1 MSTILFELGCEELP
15 PKSLKPLRDALQ
27 ASVIAQL
34 TEADIT
40 FDSIKAFAAPRRLA
54 LQIQGISDKQPD
66 RSEQK
71 RGPAIKAAF
80 DAEGNLSKAL
90 RGSVSSNIPFEN
102 SQVLENFFRDSK
114 DEKSNRNFKELID
127 KINKQGYKEVLEEL
141 NQKSISFLTKYGIKI
156 SVSGTSKGSYISFE
170 QTIQGQATTE
180 LLPAIFQTALDNLP
194 IAKRMRSGASRNEF
208 VRPVQWAVLMQD
220 SAVIDATIQ
229 GHQTANQTR
238 GHRFHSPN
246 YHEIAHA
253 GNYEQLLDGLKVV
266 ADFDKR
272 QMLIKNQVKALADE
286 VNADA
291 IVPQDLLDE
300 VTALVDFPIALRA
313 SFEPRFL
320 QVPQEAL
327 ISTMQADQKYF
338 CLTDKAGKLQ
348 PYFIFITNIE
358 SKDPNQIIEG
368 NEKVVRPRLADA
380 EFFFLQ
386 DQKQPLFALT
396 ESLKTRVF
404 QDKLGTIWEKSE
416 RIAKLAAFIAALMQ
430 QQGQQIDIDETVR
443 AGILS
448 KADLASSLVG
458 EYPEL
463 QGIAGTY
470 YARLNNEPEAVAA
483 SLEEQYL
490 PKFSGDVLPQTPIG
504 ICLALA
510 DRLDTLVG
518 IFAIDQAPTGSK
530 DPFSLRRSAIGILRI
545 LIEKQLPI
553 NLVALVEQA
562 IKGYSDAEGSKIEKM
577 GDTFTQVMAF
587 LNSRYRA
594 MYTEQ
599 GVSVDTIQAVQAIN
613 PHMPLDFDQRI
624 RAVQAFS
631 ELSQASMLADSNKR
645 VANILAKSEV
655 SVADNVD
662 EALLSESAEQSL
674 YGSVRQAQ
682 TAVQPLLEQA
692 DYTQVLQTLASL
704 DEPLTQFF
712 DNVMVNSED
721 AALKNNRL
729 ALLKQVRALFLTVA
743 DISELQ
749 L

>member
-27 ASVIAQL
+27 ASVTEQL
-34 TEADIT
+34 NEADIT

-54 LQIQGISDKQPD
+54 IRIEGISDKQPD

-80 DAEGNLSKAL
+80 DSDGNPTRAAMGFAKGLGIDAS
-90 RGSVSSNIPFEN
+90 
-102 SQVLENFFRDSK
+102 
-114 DEKSNRNFKELID
+114 ELITINTD
-127 KINKQGYKEVLEEL
+127 KGDYVGY
-141 NQKSISFLTKYGIKI
+141 
-156 SVSGTSKGSYISFE
+156 E
-170 QTIQGQATTE
+170 QVIHGQATTE

-220 SAVIDATIQ
+220 STVIDATIQ
-229 GHQTANQTR
+229 GHQTGTQTR
-238 GHRFHSPN
+238 GHRFHSPD
-246 YHEIAHA
+246 YHTIAHA
-253 GNYEQLLDGLKVV
+253 NDYEQLLDGLKVV

-313 SFEPRFL
+313 NFEARFL

-416 RIAKLAAFIAALMQ
+416 RIAKLAAFIATLMQ
-430 QQGQQIDIDETVR
+430 QQGRDISIDETVR
-443 AGILS
+443 AAILS

-562 IKGYSDAEGSKIEKM
+562 IKGYSTSDGSKIAKM

-631 ELSQASMLADSNKR
+631 ELPQAEKLADSNKR

-662 EALLSESAEQSL
+662 EPLLSEPSEQAL
-674 YGSVRQAQ
+674 YQVVQQAQ
-682 TAVQPLLEQA
+682 KAVKPLLETA
-692 DYTQVLQTLASL
+692 DYTQVLQTLVSL
-704 DEPLTQFF
+704 DAPLTQFF
-712 DNVMVNSED
+712 ADVMVNSD
-721 AALKNNRL
+721 DVALKNNRL

>member
-27 ASVIAQL
+27 ASVTEQL
-34 TEADIT
+34 NEAEIR

-80 DAEGNLSKAL
+80 DAEGNPTRAAMGFAKGLGIEAS
-90 RGSVSSNIPFEN
+90 
-102 SQVLENFFRDSK
+102 
-114 DEKSNRNFKELID
+114 ELITINTD
-127 KINKQGYKEVLEEL
+127 KGDYVGY
-141 NQKSISFLTKYGIKI
+141 
-156 SVSGTSKGSYISFE
+156 E

-220 SAVIDATIQ
+220 STVIDATIQ

-253 GNYEQLLDGLKVV
+253 NDYEELLGGLKVV

-655 SVADNVD
+655 SVADTVD

-674 YGSVRQAQ
+674 YASVLQAQ
-682 TAVQPLLEQA
+682 TAVKPLLEQA

>member
-27 ASVIAQL
+27 ASVTEQL
-34 TEADIT
+34 TTADIT

-54 LQIQGISDKQPD
+54 IQIQGISDKQPD
-66 RSEQK
+66 RTEQK

-80 DAEGNLSKAL
+80 DAEGNPTRAAMGFAKGLGIEAS
-90 RGSVSSNIPFEN
+90 
-102 SQVLENFFRDSK
+102 
-114 DEKSNRNFKELID
+114 ELTTINTD
-127 KINKQGYKEVLEEL
+127 KGDYV
-141 NQKSISFLTKYGIKI
+141 G
-156 SVSGTSKGSYISFE
+156 FE
-170 QTIQGQATTE
+170 QTIRGQATTE

-220 SAVIDATIQ
+220 DTVIDASIQ
-229 GHQTANQTR
+229 GHQTGTQTR
-238 GHRFHSPN
+238 GHRFHSPD
-246 YHEIAHA
+246 YHNIAHA
-253 GNYEQLLDGLKVV
+253 NDYEQLLDGLKVV

-286 VNADA
+286 VNSDA

-313 SFEPRFL
+313 SFEARFL

-338 CLTDKAGKLQ
+338 CLTDKTGKLQ

-396 ESLKTRVF
+396 ESLKNRVF

-416 RIAKLAAFIAALMQ
+416 RIAKLAAFITTLMQ
-430 QQGQQIDIDETVR
+430 QQGHDINVDETVR

-470 YARLNNEPEAVAA
+470 YARLNDEPGAVAA

-562 IKGYSDAEGSKIEKM
+562 IKGYSDAEGSKIAKM

-655 SVADNVD
+655 SVADTVD
-662 EALLSESAEQSL
+662 EALLSESAEQNL
-674 YGSVRQAQ
+674 YANVQQAQ
-682 TAVQPLLEQA
+682 TVVQPLLEQA

-712 DNVMVNSED
+712 DQVMVNSED

>member
-27 ASVIAQL
+27 ASVTEQL
-34 TEADIT
+34 NQADIS
-40 FDSIKAFAAPRRLA
+40 FDSIKAFAAPRRLTI
-54 LQIQGISDKQPD
+54 QIDGISDKQPD
-66 RSEQK
+66 RTEEK

-80 DAEGNLSKAL
+80 DADGNPTRAAMGFAKGLGIEASKL
-90 RGSVSSNIPFEN
+90 TTINT
-102 SQVLENFFRDSK
+102 
-114 DEKSNRNFKELID
+114 D
-127 KINKQGYKEVLEEL
+127 KGDYVGY
-141 NQKSISFLTKYGIKI
+141 I
-156 SVSGTSKGSYISFE
+156 
-170 QTIQGQATTE
+170 QTVQGQATTE
-180 LLPAIFQTALDNLP
+180 LLPTIFQTALDNLP

-220 SAVIDATIQ
+220 DAVIDATIQ
-229 GHQTANQTR
+229 GHQTGNQTR
-238 GHRFHSPN
+238 GHRFHSPE
-246 YHEIAHA
+246 YHTIAHA
-253 GNYEQLLDGLKVV
+253 NDYEQLLDGLKVV

-291 IVPQDLLDE
+291 IVPQSLLDE

-338 CLTDKAGKLQ
+338 CLTDKTGKLQ

-358 SKDPNQIIEG
+358 SKDPNQIIQG

-396 ESLKTRVF
+396 ESLKTRIF

-470 YARLNNEPEAVAA
+470 YARLNDEPEAVAA

-562 IKGYSDAEGSKIEKM
+562 IKGYSDADGSKVTKM
-577 GDTFTQVMAF
+577 GDTFTQVMTF

-631 ELSQASMLADSNKR
+631 ELSQAEKLADSNKR
-645 VANILAKSEV
+645 VANILAKSEGV
-655 SVADNVD
+655 VADEVD
-662 EALLSESAEQSL
+662 ASLLTEDAEKSL
-674 YGSVRQAQ
+674 YQAVQQAQ
-682 TAVQPLLEQA
+682 TAVTPLLETA
-692 DYTQVLQTLASL
+692 NYTQILQTLVSL

-712 DNVMVNSED
+712 ADVMVNSKD
-721 AALKNNRL
+721 MALQANRL

>member
-27 ASVIAQL
+27 ASVTEQL
-34 TEADIT
+34 NEAEIS

-54 LQIQGISDKQPD
+54 LQIQGIGDKQPD

-80 DAEGNLSKAL
+80 DADGNPTRAAMGFAKGLGIEAS
-90 RGSVSSNIPFEN
+90 
-102 SQVLENFFRDSK
+102 
-114 DEKSNRNFKELID
+114 ELITINTD
-127 KINKQGYKEVLEEL
+127 KGDYVGY
-141 NQKSISFLTKYGIKI
+141 
-156 SVSGTSKGSYISFE
+156 E

-180 LLPAIFQTALDNLP
+180 LLPAIFQTALDKLP
-194 IAKRMRSGASRNEF
+194 IAKRMRAGSSRNEF

-220 SAVIDATIQ
+220 STVIDTTIQ
-229 GHQTANQTR
+229 GHQTGTQTR
-238 GHRFHSPN
+238 GHRFHSPD
-246 YHEIAHA
+246 YHNIAHA
-253 GNYEQLLDGLKVV
+253 NDYEELLSGLKVV

-286 VNADA
+286 VNSDA
-291 IVPQDLLDE
+291 IVPQALLDE

-313 SFEPRFL
+313 SFEARFL

-338 CLTDKAGKLQ
+338 CLTDKEGKLQ

-396 ESLKTRVF
+396 ESLKNRVF

-430 QQGQQIDIDETVR
+430 QQGQQISIDETVR

-470 YARLNNEPEAVAA
+470 YARLNNEPEAVAT

-562 IKGYSDAEGSKIEKM
+562 IKNYTTEEGSKIAKM
-577 GDTFTQVMAF
+577 GDTFTQVIAF

-662 EALLSESAEQSL
+662 ETLLSESAEQNL
-674 YGSVRQAQ
+674 YASVQQAQ

-712 DNVMVNSED
+712 DNVMVNNED
-721 AALKNNRL
+721 VALKNNRL

>member
-27 ASVIAQL
+27 ASVTEQL
-34 TEADIT
+34 NEAEIG
-40 FDSIKAFAAPRRLA
+40 FDNIKAFAAPRRLA
-54 LQIQGISDKQPD
+54 LQIEGISDKQPD

-80 DAEGNLSKAL
+80 DADGNPTRAAMGFAKGLGIEAS
-90 RGSVSSNIPFEN
+90 
-102 SQVLENFFRDSK
+102 
-114 DEKSNRNFKELID
+114 ELITINTD
-127 KINKQGYKEVLEEL
+127 KGDYVGY
-141 NQKSISFLTKYGIKI
+141 
-156 SVSGTSKGSYISFE
+156 E

-180 LLPAIFQTALDNLP
+180 LLPSIFQTALDNLP
-194 IAKRMRSGASRNEF
+194 IAKRMRSGASRDEF

-220 SAVIDATIQ
+220 STVIDATIQ
-229 GHQTANQTR
+229 GHQTGTQTR
-238 GHRFHSPN
+238 GHRFHSPD
-246 YHEIAHA
+246 YHDIGHA
-253 GNYEQLLDGLKVV
+253 NDYEELLSGLKVV

-286 VNADA
+286 VNSDA

-313 SFEPRFL
+313 SFEARFL

-338 CLTDKAGKLQ
+338 CLTDKTGKLQ

-396 ESLKTRVF
+396 ESLKNRVF

-430 QQGQQIDIDETVR
+430 QQGRDISIDETVR

-470 YARLNNEPEAVAA
+470 YARLNDEHEAVAA

-562 IKGYSDAEGSKIEKM
+562 IKGYSTSDGRKIAKM

-631 ELSQASMLADSNKR
+631 ALPQASMLADSNKR

-662 EALLSESAEQSL
+662 EALLSEPAEQAL
-674 YGSVRQAQ
+674 YTSVLQAQ
-682 TAVQPLLEQA
+682 TVVTPMLEQA
-692 DYTQVLQTLASL
+692 DYTQVLQTLVSL

-712 DNVMVNSED
+712 ADVMVNSED

>member
-27 ASVIAQL
+27 ASVTEQL
-34 TEADIT
+34 TEADIS

-54 LQIQGISDKQPD
+54 IQIQGISDKQPD
-66 RSEQK
+66 RTEEK

-80 DAEGNLSKAL
+80 DADGNPTRAAMGFAKGLGIEAS
-90 RGSVSSNIPFEN
+90 
-102 SQVLENFFRDSK
+102 
-114 DEKSNRNFKELID
+114 ELTTINTD
-127 KINKQGYKEVLEEL
+127 KGDYVGYV
-141 NQKSISFLTKYGIKI
+141 
-156 SVSGTSKGSYISFE
+156 

-220 SAVIDATIQ
+220 HAVIDATIQ
-229 GHQTANQTR
+229 GHQTGTQTR
-238 GHRFHSPN
+238 GHRFHSPD
-246 YHEIAHA
+246 YHNIAHA
-253 GNYEQLLDGLKVV
+253 NDYEQLLDGLKVV
-266 ADFDKR
+266 VDFDKR

-286 VNADA
+286 VSSDA
-291 IVPQDLLDE
+291 IVPQSLLDE

-430 QQGQQIDIDETVR
+430 QQGRQINIDQTVR

-470 YARLNNEPEAVAA
+470 YARLNDEPEAVAA

-490 PKFSGDVLPQTPIG
+490 PKFSGDVLPQTPVG

-562 IKGYSDAEGSKIEKM
+562 IKGYSTAEGSKIDKM

-624 RAVQAFS
+624 RAVQTFS
-631 ELSQASMLADSNKR
+631 DLPQASMLADSNKR

-655 SVADNVD
+655 SVADTVD
-662 EALLSESAEQSL
+662 EALLSEPAEQNL
-674 YGSVRQAQ
+674 YASVKQAQ
-682 TAVQPLLEQA
+682 TVVQPLLEQA

-721 AALKNNRL
+721 TALKANRL

>member
-27 ASVIAQL
+27 ASVTEQL
-34 TEADIT
+34 NEAEIS

-80 DAEGNLSKAL
+80 DAEGNPTRAAMGFAKGLGIEAS
-90 RGSVSSNIPFEN
+90 
-102 SQVLENFFRDSK
+102 
-114 DEKSNRNFKELID
+114 ELITINTD
-127 KINKQGYKEVLEEL
+127 KGDYVGY
-141 NQKSISFLTKYGIKI
+141 
-156 SVSGTSKGSYISFE
+156 E
-170 QTIQGQATTE
+170 QVIHGQATTE
-180 LLPAIFQTALDNLP
+180 LLAAIFQTALDNLP

-208 VRPVQWAVLMQD
+208 VRPVQWVVLMQD
-220 SAVIDATIQ
+220 STVIDAIIQ
-229 GHQTANQTR
+229 GHQTGTQTR

-253 GNYEQLLDGLKVV
+253 NDYEELLGGLKVV

-662 EALLSESAEQSL
+662 ESLLSEPAEQDL
-674 YGSVRQAQ
+674 YASVLQAQ

>member
-27 ASVIAQL
+27 TSVTEQL
-34 TEADIT
+34 NEAEIG

-54 LQIQGISDKQPD
+54 IQIQGISDKQPD

-80 DAEGNLSKAL
+80 DADGNPTRAAMGFAKGLGIDPSELVTINTDK
-90 RGSVSSNIPFEN
+90 GDYVGYE
-102 SQVLENFFRDSK
+102 QVIHGR
-114 DEKSNRNFKELID
+114 
-127 KINKQGYKEVLEEL
+127 
-141 NQKSISFLTKYGIKI
+141 
-156 SVSGTSKGSYISFE
+156 
-170 QTIQGQATTE
+170 ATTE

-194 IAKRMRSGASRNEF
+194 IAKRMRAGSSRDEF
-208 VRPVQWAVLMQD
+208 VRPVQWTVLMQD
-220 SAVIDATIQ
+220 GAVIDATIQ
-229 GHQTANQTR
+229 GHQTGKHTR
-238 GHRFHSPN
+238 GHRFHSPD

-253 GNYEQLLDGLKVV
+253 NDYEQLLDGLKVV

-272 QMLIKNQVKALADE
+272 QTLIKNQVKALADE

-313 SFEPRFL
+313 NFEPRFL

-358 SKDPNQIIEG
+358 SKDPKQIIEG

-416 RIAKLAAFIAALMQ
+416 RIAKLAAFIATLMQ
-430 QQGQQIDIDETVR
+430 EQGYDISVDETVR

-470 YARLNNEPEAVAA
+470 YARLNDEPEAVAA

-490 PKFSGDVLPQTPIG
+490 PKFSGDVLPKTPIG

-562 IKGYSDAEGSKIEKM
+562 IKGYSTSEGSKIAKM

-624 RAVQAFS
+624 RAVQTFS
-631 ELSQASMLADSNKR
+631 ELPQAEKLADSNKR

-655 SVADNVD
+655 SVADTVD
-662 EALLSESAEQSL
+662 EALLSEPAEQAL
-674 YGSVRQAQ
+674 YQAVQQAQ
-682 TAVQPLLEQA
+682 TAVKPLLETA
-692 DYTQVLQTLASL
+692 DYTQVLQTLVSL
-704 DEPLTQFF
+704 DAPLSEFF
-712 DNVMVNSED
+712 ADVMVNSED

>member
-27 ASVIAQL
+27 ASVTAQL
-34 TEADIT
+34 SDADIT
-40 FDSIKAFAAPRRLA
+40 FDSIKAYAAPRRLA
-54 LQIQGISDKQPD
+54 IQIQGISDKQPD
-66 RSEQK
+66 RTEQK

-80 DAEGNLSKAL
+80 DAEGNPTRAAMGFAKGLGIEAS
-90 RGSVSSNIPFEN
+90 
-102 SQVLENFFRDSK
+102 
-114 DEKSNRNFKELID
+114 ELTTIKTD
-127 KINKQGYKEVLEEL
+127 KGDYV
-141 NQKSISFLTKYGIKI
+141 G
-156 SVSGTSKGSYISFE
+156 FE
-170 QTIQGQATTE
+170 QTIHGQATTE
-180 LLPAIFQTALDNLP
+180 LLPTIFQTALDNLP

-208 VRPVQWAVLMQD
+208 VRPVQWVVLMQD
-220 SAVIDATIQ
+220 DAVIDATIQ
-229 GHQTANQTR
+229 GHQTGTQTR
-238 GHRFHSPN
+238 GHRFHSPD
-246 YHEIAHA
+246 YHRIGHA
-253 GNYEQLLDGLKVV
+253 NDYEQLLNGLKVIV
-266 ADFDKR
+266 DFEKR
-272 QMLIKNQVKALADE
+272 QTLIKNQVKALADE

-313 SFEPRFL
+313 SFEARFL

-358 SKDPNQIIEG
+358 SKDPSQIIEG

-396 ESLKTRVF
+396 ENLKTRVF

-416 RIAKLAAFIAALMQ
+416 RIAKLAAFVATLMQ
-430 QQGQQIDIDETVR
+430 QQGHDINVDETVR

-470 YARLNNEPEAVAA
+470 YARLNDEPEAVAA

-490 PKFSGDVLPQTPIG
+490 PKFSGDVLPQTAVG

-562 IKGYSDAEGSKIEKM
+562 IKGYSDAEGSKIAKM
-577 GDTFTQVMAF
+577 GDTFTQVMSF

-655 SVADNVD
+655 SVADTVD
-662 EALLSESAEQSL
+662 EALLSESAEQNL
-674 YGSVRQAQ
+674 YANVKQAQ
-682 TAVQPLLEQA
+682 TGVQPLLEQA

-704 DEPLTQFF
+704 DEPLTAFF

-721 AALKNNRL
+721 EALKNNRL
-729 ALLKQVRALFLTVA
+729 ALLKQVRGLFLTVA

>member
-27 ASVIAQL
+27 KSVTEQL
-34 TEADIT
+34 AEADIS
-40 FDSIKAFAAPRRLA
+40 FDSMKAFAAPRRLA
-54 LQIQGISDKQPD
+54 IQIQGISDKQPD
-66 RSEQK
+66 RTEQK
-71 RGPAIKAAF
+71 RGPAIRAAF
-80 DAEGNLSKAL
+80 DADGNPTRAAMGFAKGLGIEAS
-90 RGSVSSNIPFEN
+90 
-102 SQVLENFFRDSK
+102 
-114 DEKSNRNFKELID
+114 ELTTINTD
-127 KINKQGYKEVLEEL
+127 KGDYVGY
-141 NQKSISFLTKYGIKI
+141 
-156 SVSGTSKGSYISFE
+156 E
-170 QTIQGQATTE
+170 QTIHGQATTE
-180 LLPAIFQTALDNLP
+180 LLPAIFQAALDDLP

-220 SAVIDATIQ
+220 SAVIEATIQ
-229 GHQTANQTR
+229 GHQTGTQTR
-238 GHRFHSPN
+238 GHRFHSPDFYN
-246 YHEIAHA
+246 IDHA
-253 GNYEQLLDGLKVV
+253 NDYEPLLDGLKVV

-286 VNADA
+286 INADA
-291 IVPQDLLDE
+291 IVPQGLLDE

-313 SFEPRFL
+313 DFEARFL

-338 CLTDKAGKLQ
+338 CLTDKAGTLQ

-358 SKDPNQIIEG
+358 SKDPQQIIEG

-404 QDKLGTIWEKSE
+404 QDQLGTIWEKSE
-416 RIAKLAAFIAALMQ
+416 RIAKLAAYIAALMQ
-430 QQGQQIDIDETVR
+430 QQGHEINIDDTVR
-443 AGILS
+443 AAMLS

-470 YARLNNEPEAVAA
+470 YARLNDESEAVAA

-490 PKFSGDVLPQTPIG
+490 PKFSGDVLPQTSIG

-530 DPFSLRRSAIGILRI
+530 DPFSLRRSAIGVLRI

-562 IKGYSDAEGSKIEKM
+562 IKNYSSSDGSKITKM

-599 GVSVDTIQAVQAIN
+599 GVSVDTIQAVQAIH

-624 RAVQAFS
+624 RAVQTFS
-631 ELSQASMLADSNKR
+631 ELPQAEQLADSNKR
-645 VANILAKSEV
+645 VANILAKSEET
-655 SVADNVD
+655 VADKVD
-662 EALLSESAEQSL
+662 EALLTEPAEQTL
-674 YGSVRQAQ
+674 YKTVRQAQ
-682 TAVQPLLEQA
+682 TAVTPLLAEA
-692 DYTQVLQTLASL
+692 DYTQVLQTLAGL
-704 DEPLTQFF
+704 DAPLTQFF
-712 DNVMVNSED
+712 DDVMVNSED

-749 L
+749 I

>member
-27 ASVIAQL
+27 ASVTEQL
-34 TEADIT
+34 NEAEIG
-40 FDSIKAFAAPRRLA
+40 FDSIKVFAAPRRLA
-54 LQIQGISDKQPD
+54 IRIEGISDKQPD

-80 DAEGNLSKAL
+80 DSDGNPTRAAMGFAKGLGIDAS
-90 RGSVSSNIPFEN
+90 
-102 SQVLENFFRDSK
+102 
-114 DEKSNRNFKELID
+114 ELITINTD
-127 KINKQGYKEVLEEL
+127 KGDYVGY
-141 NQKSISFLTKYGIKI
+141 
-156 SVSGTSKGSYISFE
+156 E
-170 QTIQGQATTE
+170 QIIQGQATTE
-180 LLPAIFQTALDNLP
+180 LLPTIFQTALDNLP

-229 GHQTANQTR
+229 GHQTGKQTR
-238 GHRFHSPN
+238 GHRFHSPD
-246 YHEIAHA
+246 YHEITHA
-253 GNYEQLLDGLKVV
+253 NDYEQLLDDLKVV

-272 QMLIKNQVKALADE
+272 QTLIKNQVKTLADE
-286 VNADA
+286 VNADP

-313 SFEPRFL
+313 NFEARFL

-368 NEKVVRPRLADA
+368 NEKVVRPRLSDA

-416 RIAKLAAFIAALMQ
+416 RIAKLAAFIATLMQ
-430 QQGQQIDIDETVR
+430 QQGRDINVDETVR
-443 AGILS
+443 AAILS

-483 SLEEQYL
+483 SLQEQYL

-562 IKGYSDAEGSKIEKM
+562 IKGYSTSEGSKIAKM

-624 RAVQAFS
+624 RAVQTFS
-631 ELSQASMLADSNKR
+631 ELPQAEKLADSNKR

-655 SVADNVD
+655 SVADTVD
-662 EALLSESAEQSL
+662 EALLSEAAEQTL
-674 YGSVRQAQ
+674 YQAVQQAQ
-682 TAVQPLLEQA
+682 TAVKPLLETA
-692 DYTQVLQTLASL
+692 DYTQVLQTLVSL
-704 DEPLTQFF
+704 DAPLTQFF
-712 DNVMVNSED
+712 ADVMVNSED

-729 ALLKQVRALFLTVA
+729 ALLKQVRALFLAVA

>member
-15 PKSLKPLRDALQ
+15 PKSLKSLRDALQ
-27 ASVIAQL
+27 ASVTEQL
-34 TEADIT
+34 NEADIN

-80 DAEGNLSKAL
+80 DAEGNPTRAAMGFAKGLGIDAS
-90 RGSVSSNIPFEN
+90 
-102 SQVLENFFRDSK
+102 
-114 DEKSNRNFKELID
+114 ELTTINTD
-127 KINKQGYKEVLEEL
+127 KGDYVGY
-141 NQKSISFLTKYGIKI
+141 
-156 SVSGTSKGSYISFE
+156 E

-194 IAKRMRSGASRNEF
+194 IAKRMRSGASRDEF
-208 VRPVQWAVLMQD
+208 VRPVQWVVLMQD
-220 SAVIDATIQ
+220 STVIDATIQ
-229 GHQTANQTR
+229 GHQTGTQTR
-238 GHRFHSPN
+238 GHRFHSPD
-246 YHEIAHA
+246 YQEVAHA
-253 GNYEQLLDGLKVV
+253 NDYEQLLDGLKVI

-286 VNADA
+286 VNADP
-291 IVPQDLLDE
+291 IVPQVLLDE

-313 SFEPRFL
+313 SFESRFL

-338 CLTDKAGKLQ
+338 CLTDKTGKLQ

-358 SKDPNQIIEG
+358 SKDPSQIIEG

-430 QQGQQIDIDETVR
+430 QQGSEISIDETVR

-470 YARLNNEPEAVAA
+470 YARLNDEPEAVAA

-562 IKGYSDAEGSKIEKM
+562 IKGYSTADGSKITKM

-631 ELSQASMLADSNKR
+631 VLSQASMLADSNKR

-655 SVADNVD
+655 SVADSVD
-662 EALLSESAEQSL
+662 ESLLSEPAEQAL
-674 YGSVRQAQ
+674 YTSVLQAK
-682 TAVQPLLEQA
+682 TAVTPMLEQA
-692 DYTQVLQTLASL
+692 DYTQVLQTLVSL

-712 DNVMVNSED
+712 DSVMVNSED
-721 AALKNNRL
+721 AELKNNRL

>member
-27 ASVIAQL
+27 ASVTEQL
-34 TEADIT
+34 TEAGIS

-54 LQIQGISDKQPD
+54 LQIQGIGDKQPD

-80 DAEGNLSKAL
+80 DAEGNPTRAAMGFAKGLGIEAS
-90 RGSVSSNIPFEN
+90 
-102 SQVLENFFRDSK
+102 
-114 DEKSNRNFKELID
+114 ELITINTD
-127 KINKQGYKEVLEEL
+127 KGDYIGY
-141 NQKSISFLTKYGIKI
+141 
-156 SVSGTSKGSYISFE
+156 E

-220 SAVIDATIQ
+220 NAVIDATIQ
-229 GHQTANQTR
+229 GHQTGTQTR
-238 GHRFHSPN
+238 GHRFHSPD
-246 YHEIAHA
+246 YHNIGHA
-253 GNYEQLLDGLKVV
+253 NDYEELLSGLKVV

-286 VNADA
+286 VNSDA
-291 IVPQDLLDE
+291 IVPQALLDE

-313 SFEPRFL
+313 SFEARFL

-338 CLTDKAGKLQ
+338 CLTDKTGKLQ

-430 QQGQQIDIDETVR
+430 QQGSEISIDETVR

-470 YARLNNEPEAVAA
+470 YARLNDEPEAVAA

-562 IKGYSDAEGSKIEKM
+562 IKGYSTSDGSKIAKM

-662 EALLSESAEQSL
+662 EALLSEPAEQSL
-674 YGSVRQAQ
+674 YASVQQAQ

-721 AALKNNRL
+721 TALKNNRL

>member
-27 ASVIAQL
+27 ASVTEQL
-34 TEADIT
+34 NEAEIS
-40 FDSIKAFAAPRRLA
+40 FDSIKAFSAPRRLA

-80 DAEGNLSKAL
+80 DAEGNPTRAAMGFAKGLGIEAS
-90 RGSVSSNIPFEN
+90 
-102 SQVLENFFRDSK
+102 
-114 DEKSNRNFKELID
+114 ELITINTD
-127 KINKQGYKEVLEEL
+127 KGDYVGY
-141 NQKSISFLTKYGIKI
+141 
-156 SVSGTSKGSYISFE
+156 E
-170 QTIQGQATTE
+170 QVIHGQATTE
-180 LLPAIFQTALDNLP
+180 LLAAIFQTALDNLP

-220 SAVIDATIQ
+220 STVIDATIQ
-229 GHQTANQTR
+229 GHQTGTQTR

-253 GNYEQLLDGLKVV
+253 NDYEELLGSLKVV

-655 SVADNVD
+655 SVADTVD

-674 YGSVRQAQ
+674 YASVLQAQ
-682 TAVQPLLEQA
+682 TAVKPLLEQA

-704 DEPLTQFF
+704 DKPLTQFF

>member
-15 PKSLKPLRDALQ
+15 PKSLKSLRDALQ
-27 ASVIAQL
+27 ASVTEQL
-34 TEADIT
+34 NEAEIS

-80 DAEGNLSKAL
+80 DAEGNPTRAAMGFAKGLGIEAS
-90 RGSVSSNIPFEN
+90 
-102 SQVLENFFRDSK
+102 
-114 DEKSNRNFKELID
+114 ELITINTD
-127 KINKQGYKEVLEEL
+127 KGDYVGY
-141 NQKSISFLTKYGIKI
+141 
-156 SVSGTSKGSYISFE
+156 E
-170 QTIQGQATTE
+170 QVIHGQATTE
-180 LLPAIFQTALDNLP
+180 LLAAIFQTALDNLP

-208 VRPVQWAVLMQD
+208 VRPVQWVVLMQD
-220 SAVIDATIQ
+220 SAVIDAIIQ
-229 GHQTANQTR
+229 GHQTGMQTR

-253 GNYEQLLDGLKVV
+253 NDYEELLGGLKVV

-430 QQGQQIDIDETVR
+430 QQDQQIDIDETVR

-490 PKFSGDVLPQTPIG
+490 PKFSGDVLPQTPIA

-662 EALLSESAEQSL
+662 ESLLSEPAEQNL
-674 YGSVRQAQ
+674 YSNVREAQ

>member
-27 ASVIAQL
+27 ESVTEQL
-34 TEADIT
+34 ADANIS

-54 LQIQGISDKQPD
+54 IQIQGISDKQPD
-66 RSEQK
+66 RTEEK

-80 DAEGNLSKAL
+80 DADGNPTRAAMGFAKGLGIEAS
-90 RGSVSSNIPFEN
+90 
-102 SQVLENFFRDSK
+102 
-114 DEKSNRNFKELID
+114 ELTTINTD
-127 KINKQGYKEVLEEL
+127 KGDYVGYV
-141 NQKSISFLTKYGIKI
+141 
-156 SVSGTSKGSYISFE
+156 

-208 VRPVQWAVLMQD
+208 VRPVQWVVLMQD
-220 SAVIDATIQ
+220 DAVINATIQ
-229 GHQTANQTR
+229 GHQTGTQTR
-238 GHRFHSPN
+238 GHRFHSPD
-246 YHEIAHA
+246 YHNIGHA
-253 GNYEQLLDGLKVV
+253 NDYEQLLDGLKVV

-286 VNADA
+286 VSSDA
-291 IVPQDLLDE
+291 IVPQSLLDE

-313 SFEPRFL
+313 SFEARFL

-430 QQGQQIDIDETVR
+430 QQGQQIDIDDTVR
-443 AGILS
+443 AAILS

-470 YARLNNEPEAVAA
+470 YARLNDEPEAVAA

-562 IKGYSDAEGSKIEKM
+562 IKGYSTAEGSKIAKM

-624 RAVQAFS
+624 RAVQTFS
-631 ELSQASMLADSNKR
+631 DLPQASMLADSNKR

-655 SVADNVD
+655 DVANTVD
-662 EALLSESAEQSL
+662 ESLLTEPAEQNL
-674 YGSVRQAQ
+674 YASVKQAQ
-682 TAVQPLLEQA
+682 TVVQPLLEQA

-712 DNVMVNSED
+712 DSVMVNSED
-721 AALKNNRL
+721 TALKNNRL

>member
-27 ASVIAQL
+27 ASVTEQL
-34 TEADIT
+34 NEAEIG

-54 LQIQGISDKQPD
+54 IRIEGISDKQPD

-80 DAEGNLSKAL
+80 DSDGNPTRAAMGFAKGLGIDAS
-90 RGSVSSNIPFEN
+90 
-102 SQVLENFFRDSK
+102 
-114 DEKSNRNFKELID
+114 ELITINTD
-127 KINKQGYKEVLEEL
+127 KGDYVGY
-141 NQKSISFLTKYGIKI
+141 
-156 SVSGTSKGSYISFE
+156 E
-170 QTIQGQATTE
+170 QIIQGQATTE
-180 LLPAIFQTALDNLP
+180 LLPTIFQTALDNLP

-220 SAVIDATIQ
+220 DAVIDATIQ
-229 GHQTANQTR
+229 GHQTGKQTR
-238 GHRFHSPN
+238 GHRFHSPD
-246 YHEIAHA
+246 YHEITHA
-253 GNYEQLLDGLKVV
+253 NDYEQLLDGLKVV

-272 QMLIKNQVKALADE
+272 QTLIKNQVKTLADE
-286 VNADA
+286 VNADP

-313 SFEPRFL
+313 NFEPRFL

-416 RIAKLAAFIAALMQ
+416 RIAKLAAFIATLMQ
-430 QQGQQIDIDETVR
+430 QQGRDINVDETVR
-443 AGILS
+443 AAILS

-470 YARLNNEPEAVAA
+470 YARLNDEPEAVAA
-483 SLEEQYL
+483 SLQEQYL

-562 IKGYSDAEGSKIEKM
+562 IKGYSTSEGSKIAKM

-624 RAVQAFS
+624 RAVQTFS
-631 ELSQASMLADSNKR
+631 ELPQAEELADSNKR

-655 SVADNVD
+655 SVADTVD
-662 EALLSESAEQSL
+662 EALLSEAAEQTL
-674 YGSVRQAQ
+674 YQAVQQAQ
-682 TAVQPLLEQA
+682 MAVKPLLETA
-692 DYTQVLQTLASL
+692 DYTQVLQTLVSL
-704 DEPLTQFF
+704 DAPLTQFF
-712 DNVMVNSED
+712 ADVMVNSED

>member
-27 ASVIAQL
+27 ASVTEQL
-34 TEADIT
+34 NEAEIG

-54 LQIQGISDKQPD
+54 IRIEGISDKQPD

-80 DAEGNLSKAL
+80 DSDGNPTRAAMGFAKGLGIDAS
-90 RGSVSSNIPFEN
+90 
-102 SQVLENFFRDSK
+102 
-114 DEKSNRNFKELID
+114 ELITINTD
-127 KINKQGYKEVLEEL
+127 KGDYVGY
-141 NQKSISFLTKYGIKI
+141 
-156 SVSGTSKGSYISFE
+156 E
-170 QTIQGQATTE
+170 QIIQGQATTE
-180 LLPAIFQTALDNLP
+180 LLPTIFQTALDNLP

-220 SAVIDATIQ
+220 DAVIDATIQ
-229 GHQTANQTR
+229 GHQTGKQTR
-238 GHRFHSPN
+238 GHRFHSPD
-246 YHEIAHA
+246 YHEITHA
-253 GNYEQLLDGLKVV
+253 NDYEQLLDDLKVV

-272 QMLIKNQVKALADE
+272 QTLIKNQVKTLADE
-286 VNADA
+286 VNADP

-313 SFEPRFL
+313 NFEARFL

-416 RIAKLAAFIAALMQ
+416 RIAKLAAFIATLMQ
-430 QQGQQIDIDETVR
+430 QQGRDINVDETVR
-443 AGILS
+443 AAILS

-470 YARLNNEPEAVAA
+470 YARLNDEPEAVAA
-483 SLEEQYL
+483 SLQEQYL

-562 IKGYSDAEGSKIEKM
+562 IKGYSTSEGSKIAKM

-599 GVSVDTIQAVQAIN
+599 GISVDTIQAVQAIN

-624 RAVQAFS
+624 RAVQTFS
-631 ELSQASMLADSNKR
+631 ELPQAEELADSNKR

-655 SVADNVD
+655 SVADTVD
-662 EALLSESAEQSL
+662 EALLSEAAEQTL
-674 YGSVRQAQ
+674 YQAVQQAQ
-682 TAVQPLLEQA
+682 MAVKPLLETA
-692 DYTQVLQTLASL
+692 DYTQVLQTLVSL
-704 DEPLTQFF
+704 DAPLTQFF
-712 DNVMVNSED
+712 ADVMVNSED

>member
-27 ASVIAQL
+27 ASVTEQL
-34 TEADIT
+34 TEANIS
-40 FDSIKAFAAPRRLA
+40 FDNIKAFAAPRRLA
-54 LQIQGISDKQPD
+54 IQIQGISNKQPD
-66 RSEQK
+66 RTEEK

-80 DAEGNLSKAL
+80 DADGNPTRAAMGFAKGLGIEAS
-90 RGSVSSNIPFEN
+90 
-102 SQVLENFFRDSK
+102 
-114 DEKSNRNFKELID
+114 ELITINTD
-127 KINKQGYKEVLEEL
+127 KGDYVGY
-141 NQKSISFLTKYGIKI
+141 
-156 SVSGTSKGSYISFE
+156 E

-220 SAVIDATIQ
+220 DAVINATIQ
-229 GHQTANQTR
+229 GHQTGKQTR
-238 GHRFHSPN
+238 GHRFHSPD
-246 YHEIAHA
+246 YHNIGHA
-253 GNYEQLLDGLKVV
+253 NDYEQLLDGLKVV
-266 ADFDKR
+266 VDFDKR

-286 VNADA
+286 VNSDA
-291 IVPQDLLDE
+291 IVPQSLLDE

-313 SFEPRFL
+313 SFEARFL

-430 QQGQQIDIDETVR
+430 QQGQQIDIDQTVR

-470 YARLNNEPEAVAA
+470 YARLNDEPEAVAA

-490 PKFSGDVLPQTPIG
+490 PKFSGDVLPQTPVG

-562 IKGYSDAEGSKIEKM
+562 IKGYSTSDGSKIAKM

-631 ELSQASMLADSNKR
+631 DLPQASMLADSNKR

-662 EALLSESAEQSL
+662 EALLSEPAEQSL
-674 YGSVRQAQ
+674 YASVQQAQ
-682 TAVQPLLEQA
+682 TVVQPLLEQA

-721 AALKNNRL
+721 IALKANRL

>member
-27 ASVIAQL
+27 ASVTEQL
-34 TEADIT
+34 NEAEIS

-80 DAEGNLSKAL
+80 DAEGNPTRAAMGFAKGLGIEAS
-90 RGSVSSNIPFEN
+90 
-102 SQVLENFFRDSK
+102 
-114 DEKSNRNFKELID
+114 ELITINTD
-127 KINKQGYKEVLEEL
+127 KGDYVGY
-141 NQKSISFLTKYGIKI
+141 
-156 SVSGTSKGSYISFE
+156 E
-170 QTIQGQATTE
+170 QVIHGQATTE
-180 LLPAIFQTALDNLP
+180 LLAAIFQTALDNLP

-220 SAVIDATIQ
+220 STVIDATIQ
-229 GHQTANQTR
+229 GHQTGTQTR

-253 GNYEQLLDGLKVV
+253 NDYEELLGGLKVV

-655 SVADNVD
+655 SVADTVD

-674 YGSVRQAQ
+674 YASVLQAQ
-682 TAVQPLLEQA
+682 TAVKPLLEQA

>member
-27 ASVIAQL
+27 ASVTEQL

-54 LQIQGISDKQPD
+54 IQIQGISDKQPD

-80 DAEGNLSKAL
+80 DSDGNPTRAAMGFAKGLGIEAS
-90 RGSVSSNIPFEN
+90 
-102 SQVLENFFRDSK
+102 
-114 DEKSNRNFKELID
+114 ELITINTD
-127 KINKQGYKEVLEEL
+127 KGDYVGY
-141 NQKSISFLTKYGIKI
+141 
-156 SVSGTSKGSYISFE
+156 E
-170 QTIQGQATTE
+170 QVIDGQATTE

-220 SAVIDATIQ
+220 STVIDATIQ
-229 GHQTANQTR
+229 GHQTGTQTR
-238 GHRFHSPN
+238 GHRFHSPD
-246 YHEIAHA
+246 YYTIAHA
-253 GNYEQLLDGLKVV
+253 NDYEQLLDGLKVV

-313 SFEPRFL
+313 NFEARFL

-416 RIAKLAAFIAALMQ
+416 RIAKLAAFIATLMQ
-430 QQGQQIDIDETVR
+430 QQGRDISIDETVR
-443 AGILS
+443 AAILS

-562 IKGYSDAEGSKIEKM
+562 IKGYSTSDGSKIAKM

-631 ELSQASMLADSNKR
+631 ELPQAEKLADSNKR

-662 EALLSESAEQSL
+662 EPLLSEPSEQAL
-674 YGSVRQAQ
+674 YQVVQQAQ
-682 TAVQPLLEQA
+682 KAVKPLLETA
-692 DYTQVLQTLASL
+692 DYTQVLQTLVSL
-704 DEPLTQFF
+704 DAPLTQFF
-712 DNVMVNSED
+712 ADVMVNSDD

>member
-27 ASVIAQL
+27 ASVTEQL
-34 TEADIT
+34 NEAEIS

-80 DAEGNLSKAL
+80 DAEGNPTRAAMGFAKGLGIEAS
-90 RGSVSSNIPFEN
+90 
-102 SQVLENFFRDSK
+102 
-114 DEKSNRNFKELID
+114 ELITINTD
-127 KINKQGYKEVLEEL
+127 KGDYVGY
-141 NQKSISFLTKYGIKI
+141 
-156 SVSGTSKGSYISFE
+156 E
-170 QTIQGQATTE
+170 QVIHGQATTE
-180 LLPAIFQTALDNLP
+180 LLAAIFQTALDNLP

-220 SAVIDATIQ
+220 STIIDATIQ
-229 GHQTANQTR
+229 GHQTGTQTR

-253 GNYEQLLDGLKVV
+253 NDYEELLGGLKVV

-655 SVADNVD
+655 SVADTVD

-674 YGSVRQAQ
+674 YASVLQAQ
-682 TAVQPLLEQA
+682 MAVKPLLEQA

-721 AALKNNRL
+721 ADLKNNRL

>member
-27 ASVIAQL
+27 ASVTEQL
-34 TEADIT
+34 NEAEIG

-54 LQIQGISDKQPD
+54 IRIEGISDKQPD

-80 DAEGNLSKAL
+80 DSDGNPTRAAMGFAKGLGIDAS
-90 RGSVSSNIPFEN
+90 
-102 SQVLENFFRDSK
+102 
-114 DEKSNRNFKELID
+114 ELITINTD
-127 KINKQGYKEVLEEL
+127 KGDYVGY
-141 NQKSISFLTKYGIKI
+141 
-156 SVSGTSKGSYISFE
+156 E
-170 QTIQGQATTE
+170 QIIQGQATTE
-180 LLPAIFQTALDNLP
+180 LLPTIFQTALDNLP

-220 SAVIDATIQ
+220 DAVIDATIQ
-229 GHQTANQTR
+229 GHQTGKQTR
-238 GHRFHSPN
+238 GHRFHSPD
-246 YHEIAHA
+246 YHEITHA
-253 GNYEQLLDGLKVV
+253 NDYEQLLDDLKVV

-272 QMLIKNQVKALADE
+272 QTLIKNQVNTLADE
-286 VNADA
+286 VNADP

-313 SFEPRFL
+313 NFEPRFL

-416 RIAKLAAFIAALMQ
+416 RIAKLAAFIATLMQ
-430 QQGQQIDIDETVR
+430 QQGRDINVDETVR
-443 AGILS
+443 AAILS

-470 YARLNNEPEAVAA
+470 YARLNDEPEAVAA
-483 SLEEQYL
+483 SLQEQYL

-562 IKGYSDAEGSKIEKM
+562 IKGYSTSEGSKIAKM

-624 RAVQAFS
+624 RAVQTFS
-631 ELSQASMLADSNKR
+631 ELPQAEKLADSNKR

-655 SVADNVD
+655 SVADTVD
-662 EALLSESAEQSL
+662 EALLSEPAEQTL
-674 YGSVRQAQ
+674 YQAVQQAQ
-682 TAVQPLLEQA
+682 MAVKPLLETA
-692 DYTQVLQTLASL
+692 DYTQVLQTLVSL
-704 DEPLTQFF
+704 DAPLTQFF
-712 DNVMVNSED
+712 ADVMVNSED

>member
-27 ASVIAQL
+27 ASVTEQL
-34 TEADIT
+34 TAADIT

-54 LQIQGISDKQPD
+54 IQIQGISDKQPD
-66 RSEQK
+66 RTEQK

-80 DAEGNLSKAL
+80 DSDGNPTRAAMGFAKGLGIEAS
-90 RGSVSSNIPFEN
+90 
-102 SQVLENFFRDSK
+102 
-114 DEKSNRNFKELID
+114 ELITINTD
-127 KINKQGYKEVLEEL
+127 KGDYVGY
-141 NQKSISFLTKYGIKI
+141 
-156 SVSGTSKGSYISFE
+156 E
-170 QTIQGQATTE
+170 QTIRGQATTE

-208 VRPVQWAVLMQD
+208 VRPVQWVVLMQND
-220 SAVIDATIQ
+220 TVIDATIQ
-229 GHQTANQTR
+229 GHQTGTQTR
-238 GHRFHSPN
+238 GHRFHSPD
-246 YHEIAHA
+246 YHNIENAKD
-253 GNYEQLLDGLKVV
+253 YEQLLDGLKVV

-272 QMLIKNQVKALADE
+272 QMLINNQVKALADE
-286 VNADA
+286 VNSDA

-313 SFEPRFL
+313 SFEARFL

-338 CLTDKAGKLQ
+338 CLTDKTGKLQ

-396 ESLKTRVF
+396 ESLKNRVF

-416 RIAKLAAFIAALMQ
+416 RIAKLAAFIATLMQ
-430 QQGQQIDIDETVR
+430 QQGHDINVDETVR

-470 YARLNNEPEAVAA
+470 YARLNDEPEAVSA

-562 IKGYSDAEGSKIEKM
+562 IKGYSDAEGSKIAKM

-655 SVADNVD
+655 SVADTVN
-662 EALLSESAEQSL
+662 EALLSESAEQNL
-674 YGSVRQAQ
+674 YASVKQAQ
-682 TAVQPLLEQA
+682 TVVQPLLEQA
-692 DYTQVLQTLASL
+692 GYTQVLQTLASL

-712 DNVMVNSED
+712 DQVMVNSED
-721 AALKNNRL
+721 VALKNNRL

>member
-27 ASVIAQL
+27 ASVTQQL
-34 TEADIT
+34 TDADIS

-54 LQIQGISDKQPD
+54 IQIEGISDKQPD
-66 RSEQK
+66 RTEQK

-80 DAEGNLSKAL
+80 DAEGNPTRAAMGFAKGLGIEAS
-90 RGSVSSNIPFEN
+90 
-102 SQVLENFFRDSK
+102 
-114 DEKSNRNFKELID
+114 ELTTINTD
-127 KINKQGYKEVLEEL
+127 KGDYV
-141 NQKSISFLTKYGIKI
+141 G
-156 SVSGTSKGSYISFE
+156 FE
-170 QTIQGQATTE
+170 QTITGQATTE
-180 LLPAIFQTALDNLP
+180 LLPDIFQTALDSLP
-194 IAKRMRSGASRNEF
+194 IAKRMRSGSSRNEF

-220 SAVIDATIQ
+220 AAVIDATIQ
-229 GHQTANQTR
+229 GHQTGSQTR
-238 GHRFHSPN
+238 GHRFHSPD
-246 YHEIAHA
+246 YHNIVHA
-253 GNYEQLLDGLKVV
+253 NEYEQLLDSLKVV
-266 ADFDKR
+266 VDFDKR
-272 QMLIKNQVKALADE
+272 QMLINNQVKALAGE

-313 SFEPRFL
+313 SFEARFL

-396 ESLKTRVF
+396 ESLKNRVF

-416 RIAKLAAFIAALMQ
+416 RIAKLAAFIATLMQ
-430 QQGQQIDIDETVR
+430 QQGHDINVDDTVR

-470 YARLNNEPEAVAA
+470 YARLNEEPEAVAA

-562 IKGYSDAEGSKIEKM
+562 IKGYSNAEGSKIAKM

-645 VANILAKSEV
+645 VANILAKSET
-655 SVADNVD
+655 SVADTVD
-662 EALLSESAEQSL
+662 EALLSEPAEQNL
-674 YGSVRQAQ
+674 YANVKQAQ
-682 TAVQPLLEQA
+682 TRVQPLLEQA

-704 DEPLTQFF
+704 DKPLTQFF
-712 DNVMVNSED
+712 DNVMVNSDD

>member
-27 ASVIAQL
+27 ASVTEQL
-34 TEADIT
+34 NQADIS
-40 FDSIKAFAAPRRLA
+40 FDSIKAFAAPRRLV
-54 LQIQGISDKQPD
+54 LQIEGISEKQPD
-66 RSEQK
+66 RTEEK

-80 DAEGNLSKAL
+80 DADGNPTRAAMGFAKGLGIEAS
-90 RGSVSSNIPFEN
+90 
-102 SQVLENFFRDSK
+102 
-114 DEKSNRNFKELID
+114 ELTTINTD
-127 KINKQGYKEVLEEL
+127 KGDYVGY
-141 NQKSISFLTKYGIKI
+141 I
-156 SVSGTSKGSYISFE
+156 
-170 QTIQGQATTE
+170 QTVQGQATTE
-180 LLPAIFQTALDNLP
+180 LLPTIFQTALDNLP

-220 SAVIDATIQ
+220 DAVIDATIQ
-229 GHQTANQTR
+229 GHQTGNQTR
-238 GHRFHSPN
+238 GHRFHSPE
-246 YHEIAHA
+246 YHTIAHA
-253 GNYEQLLDGLKVV
+253 NDYEQLLDGLKVV

-291 IVPQDLLDE
+291 IVPQSLLDE

-338 CLTDKAGKLQ
+338 CLTDKTGKLQ

-358 SKDPNQIIEG
+358 SKDPNQIIQG

-396 ESLKTRVF
+396 ERLKTRVF

-470 YARLNNEPEAVAA
+470 YARLNDEPEAVAA

-562 IKGYSDAEGSKIEKM
+562 IKGYSDADGSKITKM

-631 ELSQASMLADSNKR
+631 ELSQAEKLADSNKR
-645 VANILAKSEV
+645 VANILAKSEGV
-655 SVADNVD
+655 VADEVD
-662 EALLSESAEQSL
+662 ASLLTEDAEKSL
-674 YGSVRQAQ
+674 YQAVQQAQ
-682 TAVQPLLEQA
+682 TAVTPLLETA
-692 DYTQVLQTLASL
+692 NYTQILQTLVSL

-712 DNVMVNSED
+712 ADVMVNSKD
-721 AALKNNRL
+721 MALQANRL

>member
-27 ASVIAQL
+27 ASVTEQL
-34 TEADIT
+34 TAADIT

-54 LQIQGISDKQPD
+54 IQIQGISDKQPD
-66 RSEQK
+66 RTEQK

-80 DAEGNLSKAL
+80 DAEGNPTRAAMGFAKGLGIEAS
-90 RGSVSSNIPFEN
+90 
-102 SQVLENFFRDSK
+102 
-114 DEKSNRNFKELID
+114 ELTTINTD
-127 KINKQGYKEVLEEL
+127 KGDYV
-141 NQKSISFLTKYGIKI
+141 G
-156 SVSGTSKGSYISFE
+156 FE
-170 QTIQGQATTE
+170 QTIRGQATTE

-220 SAVIDATIQ
+220 NTVIDATIQ
-229 GHQTANQTR
+229 GHQTSTQTR
-238 GHRFHSPN
+238 GHRFHSPD
-246 YHEIAHA
+246 YHNIAHA
-253 GNYEQLLDGLKVV
+253 NDYEELLSGLKVV

-286 VNADA
+286 VNSDA

-313 SFEPRFL
+313 SFEARFL

-338 CLTDKAGKLQ
+338 CLTDKTGKLQ

-396 ESLKTRVF
+396 ESLKNRVF

-416 RIAKLAAFIAALMQ
+416 RIAKLAAFIATLMQ
-430 QQGQQIDIDETVR
+430 QQGHDINVDETVR

-470 YARLNNEPEAVAA
+470 YARLNDEPEAVAA

-562 IKGYSDAEGSKIEKM
+562 IKGYSDAESSKIAKM

-655 SVADNVD
+655 SVADTVN
-662 EALLSESAEQSL
+662 ETLLSESAEQNL
-674 YGSVRQAQ
+674 YANVKQAQ
-682 TAVQPLLEQA
+682 TVVQPLLEQA

-712 DNVMVNSED
+712 DQVMVNSED

>member
-27 ASVIAQL
+27 ASVTEQL
-34 TEADIT
+34 NEAEIG

-54 LQIQGISDKQPD
+54 IRIEGISDKQPD

-80 DAEGNLSKAL
+80 DSDGNPTRAAMGFAKGLGIDAS
-90 RGSVSSNIPFEN
+90 
-102 SQVLENFFRDSK
+102 
-114 DEKSNRNFKELID
+114 ELITINTD
-127 KINKQGYKEVLEEL
+127 KGDYVGY
-141 NQKSISFLTKYGIKI
+141 
-156 SVSGTSKGSYISFE
+156 E
-170 QTIQGQATTE
+170 QIIQGQATTE
-180 LLPAIFQTALDNLP
+180 LLPTIFQTALDNLP

-229 GHQTANQTR
+229 GHQTGKQTR
-238 GHRFHSPN
+238 GHRFHSPD
-246 YHEIAHA
+246 YHEITHA
-253 GNYEQLLDGLKVV
+253 NDYEQLLDDLKVV

-272 QMLIKNQVKALADE
+272 QTLIKNQVKTLADE
-286 VNADA
+286 VNADP

-313 SFEPRFL
+313 NFEARFL

-386 DQKQPLFALT
+386 VRKQPLFALT

-404 QDKLGTIWEKSE
+404 QDKLGTIWQKSE
-416 RIAKLAAFIAALMQ
+416 RIAKLAAFIATLMQ
-430 QQGQQIDIDETVR
+430 QQGRDINVDETVR
-443 AGILS
+443 AAILS

-470 YARLNNEPEAVAA
+470 YARLNDEPEAVAA
-483 SLEEQYL
+483 SLQEQYL

-562 IKGYSDAEGSKIEKM
+562 IKGYSTSEGSKIAKM

-624 RAVQAFS
+624 RAVQTFS
-631 ELSQASMLADSNKR
+631 ELPQAEKLADSNKR

-655 SVADNVD
+655 SVADTVD
-662 EALLSESAEQSL
+662 EALLSEAAEQTL
-674 YGSVRQAQ
+674 YQAVQQAQ
-682 TAVQPLLEQA
+682 MAVKPLLETA
-692 DYTQVLQTLASL
+692 DYTQVLQTLVSL
-704 DEPLTQFF
+704 DAPLTQFF
-712 DNVMVNSED
+712 ADVMVNSED

>member
-27 ASVIAQL
+27 TSVIEQL
-34 TEADIT
+34 NEAEIS

-54 LQIQGISDKQPD
+54 LQIQGIGDKQPD

-80 DAEGNLSKAL
+80 DADGNPTRAAMGFAKGLGIEAS
-90 RGSVSSNIPFEN
+90 
-102 SQVLENFFRDSK
+102 
-114 DEKSNRNFKELID
+114 ELITINTD
-127 KINKQGYKEVLEEL
+127 KGDYVGY
-141 NQKSISFLTKYGIKI
+141 
-156 SVSGTSKGSYISFE
+156 E

-180 LLPAIFQTALDNLP
+180 LLPAIFQTALDKLP
-194 IAKRMRSGASRNEF
+194 IAKRMRSGDSRNEF

-220 SAVIDATIQ
+220 STVIDATIQ
-229 GHQTANQTR
+229 GHQTGTQTR
-238 GHRFHSPN
+238 GHRFHSPD
-246 YHEIAHA
+246 YHNIAHS
-253 GNYEQLLDGLKVV
+253 NDYEELLSGLKVV

-286 VNADA
+286 VNSDA
-291 IVPQDLLDE
+291 IVPQALLDE

-313 SFEPRFL
+313 SFEARFL

-396 ESLKTRVF
+396 ESLKNRVF

-430 QQGQQIDIDETVR
+430 QQGQQISIDETVR

-562 IKGYSDAEGSKIEKM
+562 IKNYTTEEGSKIAKM

-662 EALLSESAEQSL
+662 EALLSEPAEQSL
-674 YGSVRQAQ
+674 YASVQQAQ